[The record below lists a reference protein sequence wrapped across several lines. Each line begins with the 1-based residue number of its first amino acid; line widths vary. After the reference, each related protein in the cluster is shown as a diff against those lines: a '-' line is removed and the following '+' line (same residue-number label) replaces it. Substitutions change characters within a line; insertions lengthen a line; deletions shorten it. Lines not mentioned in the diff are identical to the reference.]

1 LARAT
6 LAPSLLK
13 AVTMRLVPLLALAGL
28 AGLSTPAGAE
38 SLPATVLQ
46 NDSFSGGTSAG
57 VVTSF
62 EAGNIIASRFT
73 APGSGS
79 ALIEVLV
86 AFGGGGPGP
95 LQVPVTVKVW
105 DDTAQTDAPGM
116 ELYSGPAMLMNPATP
131 ELQLISLAG
140 VGVPD
145 RFRVGIVLGAAPPP
159 MIGHDTD
166 GISSTANNLVFR
178 TGTGWT
184 RSQSNGVPGD
194 WILRARVSGGGGGG
208 GGGTGACFGVDCPA
222 GQFCDDATRQ
232 CTSECRTEA
241 DCGGAT
247 CNNNGQ
253 CVGEGGVGC
262 CQTGG
267 GAGRAAGILALGV
280 LVLLLRRRRR

>member
-1 LARAT
+1 
-6 LAPSLLK
+6 LLK

-38 SLPATVLQ
+38 SPPTTVLQ

-79 ALIEVLV
+79 ALIEVIV

-95 LQVPVTVKVW
+95 GQVPVTVKVW
-105 DDTAQTDAPGM
+105 DDTAQTDAPGA

-145 RFRVGIVLGAAPPP
+145 RFRVGIVLGAVPPP

-178 TGTGWT
+178 TSTGWT
-184 RSQSNGVPGD
+184 RSQSNGIPGD

-208 GGGTGACFGVDCPA
+208 GGGTGGS
-222 GQFCDDATRQ
+222 AT
-232 CTSECRTEA
+232 
-241 DCGGAT
+241 GGAGGSAT
-247 CNNNGQ
+247 GGAGGNGT
-253 CVGEGGVGC
+253 GGNG
-262 CQTGG
+262 TGGSSSGGGGDGG
-267 GAGRAAGILALGV
+267 GAGEDGGCGCRVGAIGGATGLHALALAAAM
-280 LVLLLRRRRR
+280 LSLATRRRRPRR